1 MLVSSL
7 GTYVAP
13 EGRSQTPVGSISSVS
28 RHVYTWLPY
37 MGVGSAARGGMTVH
51 WSGGGVDFELSGGG
65 IPPLS
70 PLPPTP
76 TYAGY

>member
-1 MLVSSL
+1 M
-7 GTYVAP
+7 AP

-51 WSGGGVDFELSGGG
+51 WSGRGVVFDPSGGEG
-65 IPPLS
+65 GKRQNFLLAAEGQGGRSIS
-70 PLPPTP
+70 T
-76 TYAGY
+76 